1 MVLSAVDLTVRDVGT
16 EPTNS
21 LPSAGRLDLRRG
33 CSDAG
38 AGREA
43 QVDCGQQRKKNSIN
57 HEKQVPNVRFT
68 LLTDV

>member
-16 EPTNS
+16 EPANG

-33 CSDAG
+33 CSDG

-43 QVDCGQQRKKNSIN
+43 QVDCGQQRKKIQSIM
-57 HEKQVPNVRFT
+57 KSKCPT
-68 LLTDV
+68 